1 MFKKF
6 ISLFI
11 KNPDDYSSPETR
23 AEYGKFSSVLSIIL
37 NAILFGIKLLAGI
50 ITGATSV
57 IADALNV
64 PIGYF
69 FGEVS
74 EKSSNEEKDLL
85 ITFRSMDKDMQK
97 LMRKGFK
104 EVLHEKVFKKI
115 KYSMFG
121 RRIKAIYYSFFYTFL
136 YKKIGDN

>member
-11 KNPDDYSSPETR
+11 KNSDDYSSPETR

-57 IADALNV
+57 IADALNNLTDA
-64 PIGYF
+64 
-69 FGEVS
+69 
-74 EKSSNEEKDLL
+74 SSNVISFL
-85 ITFRSMDKDMQK
+85 
-97 LMRKGFK
+97 GFK
-104 EVLHEKVFKKI
+104 LSCKK
-115 KYSMFG
+115 S
-121 RRIKAIYYSFFYTFL
+121 
-136 YKKIGDN
+136 